1 MRQRY
6 RVHDEGTDRRE
17 DYWIRFNYREIKGV
31 GRRRKKIEGVGGHYC
46 ILSRDLEYIDNTEFD
61 FRVNVINGTGYMLNA
76 CIKGVVNNAG
86 IKD

>member
-1 MRQRY
+1 M
-6 RVHDEGTDRRE
+6 
-17 DYWIRFNYREIKGV
+17 
-31 GRRRKKIEGVGGHYC
+31 
-46 ILSRDLEYIDNTEFD
+46 SRDLEYIDNTEFD